1 MNFKA
6 KSALLEELKI
16 LTDEEGSIAKI
27 ERIKNEW
34 NAIGKVPKEKI
45 AINREFN
52 KVLKEK
58 LKLNN
63 ISVFDINETSLPED
77 KLTEKARKIKKQIAD
92 LEAEVVKMENNIN
105 FFNNATRENP
115 LLQESFTKI
124 DEKKAQ
130 IEALKKSLHNIIS
143 GD

>member
-1 MNFKA
+1 M
-6 KSALLEELKI
+6 
-16 LTDEEGSIAKI
+16 
-27 ERIKNEW
+27 
-34 NAIGKVPKEKI
+34 
-45 AINREFN
+45 
-52 KVLKEK
+52 
-58 LKLNN
+58 
-63 ISVFDINETSLPED
+63 FDINETSLPED